1 MHLHSWY
8 HGSEDA
14 TVYKLGEARST
25 AYWLLSQMAQLQH
38 GYVTCNQNERYV
50 KPISTR
56 TEIIF

>member
-8 HGSEDA
+8 HESEDA

-25 AYWLLSQMAQLQH
+25 AYWLLSQMAQSQH